1 MPRDRHPS
9 AMLDHRDPRPFETA
23 EQAWFWFIQAYA
35 ARSDGAR
42 ITAGGGEVAR
52 PCEPLD
58 ILAVLDRLYRNRALT
73 RDHVA
78 VLGHY
83 GRRQS
88 PPEPD
93 RPLEQR
99 AHLLWWE
106 AMAHLRTALEIKGIL
121 HRDRVAETA
130 EQVVPFRVGTAA
142 PAAASR
148 PAPAETV
155 R

>member
-1 MPRDRHPS
+1 MPRDRRPP
-9 AMLDHRDPRPFETA
+9 AMLDPRPPRPFETA

-35 ARSDGAR
+35 ARSEGAR
-42 ITAGGGEVAR
+42 ITAGGGDAAR

-58 ILAVLDRLYRNRALT
+58 IMAVLDRLYRNRVLT

-93 RPLEQR
+93 RPLERR
-99 AHLLWWE
+99 AHLLWRE
-106 AMAHLRTALEIKGIL
+106 AMAPLRTALETKGIVHNDL
-121 HRDRVAETA
+121 AAE
-130 EQVVPFRVGTAA
+130 
-142 PAAASR
+142 AAAWTPSAGPNLSSR
-148 PAPAETV
+148 PAPTETV
-155 R
+155 Q